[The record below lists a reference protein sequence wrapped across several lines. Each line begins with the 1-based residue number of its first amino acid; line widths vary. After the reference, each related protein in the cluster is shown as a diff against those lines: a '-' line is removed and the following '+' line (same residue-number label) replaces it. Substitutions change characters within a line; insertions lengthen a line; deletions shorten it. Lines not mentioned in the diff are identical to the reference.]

1 MWQNRCNGIG
11 KNGEKLAHMETAQMI
26 KLYSQ
31 LWTVD
36 FVFPNR
42 RLNPKNG
49 WVKLA
54 VLVDWDV
61 AQLVNNGHPA
71 YPVRMALV
79 ALLIQ

>member
-1 MWQNRCNGIG
+1 M
-11 KNGEKLAHMETAQMI
+11 NGEKLAHLETAQMI

-54 VLVDWDV
+54 VLVDWDAV
-61 AQLVNNGHPA
+61 EERYAAQLVNNGHPA
-71 YPVRMALV
+71 HPVRIALV